1 VSGLV
6 LEGFAGPGGASEG
19 MRQLGLDPIGVE
31 WDEAACATRRAA
43 GHRTIRA
50 DVASFPLEHL
60 AGKVEGVWLSPP
72 CPTLSSAGKGA
83 GREDMPWLLSFLER
97 VYRTGA
103 WHDPWEWHQWKDART
118 PLSLEPV
125 RWVLTLNPEWVCLEQ
140 VPEALPI
147 WESIA
152 AVLEQQGYSC
162 WTGVLCAADHGV
174 PQKRHRAVLL
184 ASRVR
189 KVMPPEP
196 THAEN
201 PEPSLFGGELARWVS
216 MDVAL
221 GWSGVDETAPT
232 ITGGG
237 TSGGGGV
244 EPIGNAETR
253 RRITAL
259 RVGDMQHASVASV
272 ASVAPTL
279 TTKGHN
285 SAWLVDRRTISR
297 GPGGSKVPTVEV
309 PSNRPAPTLAQA
321 EKWLRRPATTVCA
334 DPRLADPGHRDRAG
348 GQPQFA
354 STALRLTEEEG
365 AILQGFR
372 ADYPWAGNKSARWQQ
387 IGNAVPPPL
396 AAACVKQVMA

>member
-237 TSGGGGV
+237 GFSRWWWGAPDPHPRDSPAHHCAASRRHATCLRGLRGLRGPDPHDQGPQLGV
-244 EPIGNAETR
+244 AR
-253 RRITAL
+253 RSTNDLPWPWRLQGA
-259 RVGDMQHASVASV
+259 
-272 ASVAPTL
+272 
-279 TTKGHN
+279 
-285 SAWLVDRRTISR
+285 DRRGAEQPSR
-297 GPGGSKVPTVEV
+297 PD
-309 PSNRPAPTLAQA
+309 A
-321 EKWLRRPATTVCA
+321 
-334 DPRLADPGHRDRAG
+334 RAG
-348 GQPQFA
+348 
-354 STALRLTEEEG
+354 
-365 AILQGFR
+365 
-372 ADYPWAGNKSARWQQ
+372 
-387 IGNAVPPPL
+387 
-396 AAACVKQVMA
+396 